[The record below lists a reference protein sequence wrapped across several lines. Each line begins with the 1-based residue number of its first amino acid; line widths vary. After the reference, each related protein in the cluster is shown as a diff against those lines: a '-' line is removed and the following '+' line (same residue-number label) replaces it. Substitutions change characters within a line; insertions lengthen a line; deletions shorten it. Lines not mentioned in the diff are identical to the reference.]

1 MPAPAA
7 TFRAGFRHSLPITLG
22 YYPIGISFGI
32 AAARAGLSPL
42 EAVFVSGFIYAG
54 AAQFLAL
61 ALLTGGAPVI
71 VSALSVLAMNLRHVL
86 YGPAILEAAK
96 DRAATRSSWL
106 WGAWLS
112 DGAFGAAIVGIG
124 RSKDNFSERWMLGLG
139 VGPYF
144 SWVLGTGTGALFG
157 GGAVEDFP
165 ALDAALGFL
174 LPALFLAML
183 LAVLSRKQLAVI
195 AASVIVTIP
204 ATLMIST
211 TVGIVAGMIAGSLMG
226 LVKIPGLE
234 R

>member
-1 MPAPAA
+1 MPIPTA
-7 TFRAGFRHSLPITLG
+7 TFRAGFRESLPITLG
-22 YYPIGISFGI
+22 YFPIGISFGI

-42 EAVFVSGFIYAG
+42 EAVFVSAVIYAG

-96 DRAATRSSWL
+96 DRAATRFSWL
-106 WGAWLS
+106 WGGWLS
-112 DGAFGAAIVGIG
+112 DGAFGAAIVGVS
-124 RSKDNFSERWMLGLG
+124 RSKENFSERWMLGLG
-139 VGPYF
+139 IGPYF
-144 SWVLGTGTGALFG
+144 SWALGTGTGAVFG

-165 ALDAALGFL
+165 AVDAALGFL

-195 AASVIVTIP
+195 VASIVVTVP
-204 ATLMIST
+204 ASLMFST
-211 TVGIVAGMIAGSLMG
+211 TVGIVTGMIAGSLVG
-226 LVKIPGLE
+226 LIRIRGLE